1 MTGPAAPPDRPFRF
15 FDNREKYLLF
25 VNTCSEKQVIAARVG
40 RELGRIEPRPPALR
54 LFDAGMGDATVLS
67 MVLREMHHRWPTVP
81 FLVVAKEISR
91 EDVRISLAKF
101 ADRLQEHPQTVF
113 VVTNLYYTEAPRL
126 IPGRAAARERL
137 NWRTVALEGTTA
149 HEFAAQIDAQLDF
162 VREGWRTV
170 ASPRT
175 GNPQYVR
182 PSVLV
187 LHRADQRFVL
197 DSVIPRPG
205 APGPDYDLVIV
216 SQPYRARSPAAA
228 KVERVLG
235 PLARALAPGGRMIA
249 VQSTGRDP
257 GMEIIRAVW
266 PDEDPFRTPRNMLI
280 AALGAHLGEE
290 ARNFEII
297 DPADAEFRF
306 DLQLAP
312 DEIDAT
318 ATGGIGTST
327 LLAAWNAAVYVAQI
341 EDQRL
346 TEAMS
351 RGDYLDAT
359 RTVLAR
365 HGGLWF
371 KNECFIV
378 ARRKDGRQAAVG
390 AQDISGGSLQ
400 S

>member
-1 MTGPAAPPDRPFRF
+1 MTGPAASLDRPFRF

-40 RELGRIEPRPPALR
+40 RELDLITPRPPALR

-67 MVLREMHHRWPTVP
+67 MVLRDMHHRWPTVP

-101 ADRLQEHPQTVF
+101 ADRLHEHPQTVI
-113 VVTNLYYTEAPRL
+113 VVTNLYYTEAPGLR
-126 IPGRAAARERL
+126 PGRPENRARL
-137 NWRTVALEGTTA
+137 NWREVALEGATA
-149 HEFAAQIDAQLDF
+149 HEFASQIDAQLDF
-162 VREGWRTV
+162 VRESWRTV

-175 GNPQYVR
+175 GNPQYVD

-187 LHRADQRFVL
+187 LYRADQRFVL
-197 DSVIPRPG
+197 DAVIPRAG
-205 APGPDYDLVIV
+205 APSSGYDLIIV
-216 SQPYRARSPAAA
+216 SQPYRARSSAET
-228 KVERVLG
+228 KVARVLG
-235 PLARALAPGGRMIA
+235 PLAHALAAGGRMIA
-249 VQSTGRDP
+249 IQSTGRDP

-266 PDEDPFRTPRNMLI
+266 PDEDPFRTPRDMLI
-280 AALGAHLGEE
+280 AALGDHFGDA
-290 ARNFEII
+290 ARDFEII
-297 DPADAEFRF
+297 DPPDAEFRF
-306 DLQLAP
+306 RLQLAP
-312 DEIDAT
+312 DEIGDA
-318 ATGGIGTST
+318 AGGIGTST

-351 RGDYLDAT
+351 AGDYLDAT
-359 RTVLAR
+359 RAVLAR

-378 ARRKDGRQAAVG
+378 ARRKDGQ
-390 AQDISGGSLQ
+390 
-400 S
+400 